1 MDKRK
6 DTDKMNVFGRNNEDK
21 KSHDKELDGR
31 FEKPNDNRTKFNK
44 IRNNTDYVE
53 RKHSDKDYSNSYDKY
68 SDENLTDESFDYDYE
83 ENDLTN
89 KFEDC
94 IEEDLFGN
102 TCYKREH
109 SRPVFHE
116 SSKNVFNSNKV
127 IGILIVIGCII
138 IALSV
143 KYFSHNALF

>member
-6 DTDKMNVFGRNNEDK
+6 DTDKMNVFGRNNKDK
-21 KSHDKELDGR
+21 KSHDKELDSR
-31 FEKPNDNRTKFNK
+31 FEKPKDNRTKFNK

-53 RKHSDKDYSNSYDKY
+53 HKHSDKEYSNSYDKY
-68 SDENLTDESFDYDYE
+68 CDENLTDELFDCDYD

-94 IEEDLFGN
+94 TEEDLFGN

-109 SRPVFHE
+109 SKPVFN
-116 SSKNVFNSNKV
+116 KNSTSVFKGQLKYLLWV
-127 IGILIVIGCII
+127 IIFVIIVF
-138 IALSV
+138 IACN
-143 KYFSHNALF
+143 YFKHNALF